1 MERAWLLV
9 RWGEHRGAA
18 WGDKWVKALFWPCIF
33 CTDSA
38 VTLHRGPSYVEEEQ
52 PELRLLEPMEDLISA
67 REGGCKQRGLGWW
80 EGSGAGRGSRAL
92 PA

>member
-38 VTLHRGPSYVEEEQ
+38 VTLHQGPSYVEEEQ
-52 PELRLLEPMEDLISA
+52 P
-67 REGGCKQRGLGWW
+67 
-80 EGSGAGRGSRAL
+80 
-92 PA
+92 